1 MSVVARQGFK
11 YSLIG
16 YFGFLLGAVATYLL
30 FPQNFDF
37 YGRLGLVLSYA
48 MILTPVVVFGVSFS
62 NVKFH
67 EIAKKDNKHQNLLSL
82 SLVFVLGNYLFCL
95 ALFFLFFFVFP
106 QYRDSKMWNLKQ
118 FILPLVLLLSL
129 SAIFNKYISN
139 FKRIVV
145 PNIFENIFPKMA
157 NIIAF
162 ILFFYFGF
170 SESASFLFFLGI
182 FVLALIGYYIY
193 ANSLEKI
200 TWNYNLDFLKKEKLY
215 KDIFNYSFYGF
226 LGNIGYFIAIKID
239 TIMISEHYVN
249 DKETGIYLTLYAIVA
264 LISIPQ
270 LGLFNISAPIIN
282 KSFAENNMEEL
293 DRFHKKTSL
302 SLFFLGAVLFSCIL
316 VGFPFLTVY
325 IKNGDLLLESE
336 PVIWII
342 GSAVLIDLLTGFNGN
357 IISMSKYYRFN
368 IVIMVALA
376 FLTVLLNF
384 YFLKNT
390 TLGIIGIAIATAIS
404 LTLYNSVK
412 LLFNY
417 IKFKVHPLTI
427 ELIYT
432 SLICTIAI
440 TIVLF
445 LPIFENNFINLIYK
459 PAVLLMIIFVGNY
472 FLKIYPL
479 DQYLNIKFIKNMLK
493 F

>member
-16 YFGFLLGAVATYLL
+16 YFGFLLGAVATYFL
-30 FPQNFDF
+30 FPQDFNF
-37 YGRLGLVLSYA
+37 YGKLGFILSYA

-67 EIAKKDNKHQNLLSL
+67 EIAKKDGKHQNLLSV
-82 SLVFVLGNYLFCL
+82 SLLFIAANYLFCL
-95 ALFFLFFFVFP
+95 GLFFLFFYLFP
-106 QYRDSKMWNLKQ
+106 HYKDSKMWNLKQ
-118 FILPLVLLLSL
+118 FILPLVLLLSF

-139 FKRIVV
+139 YKRIVV
-145 PNIFENIFPKMA
+145 PNIFENIFPKLA

-162 ILFFYFGF
+162 SLFFYLGI
-170 SESASFLFFLGI
+170 SENISLLFFLGMFI
-182 FVLALIGYYIY
+182 LALIGYIIY
-193 ANSLEKI
+193 ANQLEKI
-200 TWNYNLDFLKKEKLY
+200 KWNYSLEFLKKDQLY
-215 KDIFNYSFYGF
+215 KQIFNYSFYGF
-226 LGNIGYFIAIKID
+226 LGNIGNFVAIKID
-239 TIMISEHYVN
+239 TVMIGENLN
-249 DKETGIYLTLYAIVA
+249 DKETGIYLTLVAIVA

-270 LGLFNISAPIIN
+270 LGLYNISAPIIN
-282 KSFAENNMEEL
+282 KSFAENDMEEL

-316 VGFPFLTVY
+316 VGFPYLATF

-342 GSAVLIDLLTGFNGN
+342 GSAVLVDLMTGFNGN
-357 IISMSKYYRFN
+357 IISMSRYYRFN
-368 IVIMVALA
+368 ILIMISLA
-376 FLTVLLNF
+376 FLTILLNF
-384 YFLKNT
+384 YFLENT
-390 TLGIIGIAIATAIS
+390 SLGIIGIAIATAIS
-404 LTLYNSVK
+404 LTLYNVVK

-432 SLICTIAI
+432 SLICTIGI

-445 LPIFENNFINLIYK
+445 LPVFENNLLNLIYK
-459 PAVLLMIIFVGNY
+459 PAVLLIIIFIGNY
-472 FLKIYPL
+472 FLKIYPI
-479 DQYLNIKFIKNMLK
+479 DQYLNMKFIKNIIK